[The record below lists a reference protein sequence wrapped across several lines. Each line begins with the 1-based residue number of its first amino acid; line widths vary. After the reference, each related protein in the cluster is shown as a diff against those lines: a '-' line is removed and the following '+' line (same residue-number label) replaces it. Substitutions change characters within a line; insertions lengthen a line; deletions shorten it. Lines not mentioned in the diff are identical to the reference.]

1 MGMNLSKLW
10 EIVEDRGAC
19 VLQSMELQIV
29 ELDLA
34 TEQQN
39 FTFQVPNPT
48 YDELVKNLGWF
59 NS

>member
-1 MGMNLSKLW
+1 M
-10 EIVEDRGAC
+10 EDRGAC
-19 VLQSMELQIV
+19 VLQSMEMQIV

>member
-39 FTFQVPNPT
+39 FTFQVLNPT